1 MPVPEAHGPG
11 LDGGAEGERAWS
23 ALLWAADRV
32 RRRASPADGL
42 ACGFR
47 DGRMNSV
54 AAADPSALL
63 VWRKPGG
70 WSRAATAPA
79 EVHALLDLYLPVCNA
94 GGRSSLT
101 VGHLGQGLD
110 GYIATSGG
118 DSFYVTGPENLLH
131 LHRMRA
137 LCDAVVVGAGTVA
150 ADNPRLT
157 TRRVAGTNPV
167 RVILDPNR
175 RLSPDHGV
183 FCDQQAATLLICDD
197 TRMSN
202 AGERIGSAEV
212 LGIPFRDGRFQ
223 LEALIAALHAR
234 QLNAV
239 FVEGGGYT
247 VSAFLEAG
255 LLDRLQVAIAPLL
268 TGAGRPGI
276 RLAGR
281 SRMTDSL
288 RPAHRTF
295 AMGQDVLFDC
305 DLRAHSDTDA
315 ERPQRERLSRVF

>member
-1 MPVPEAHGPG
+1 MPVPTAHGPG
-11 LDGGAEGERAWS
+11 LDGGAEVERAWS

-32 RRRASPADGL
+32 RRKASPADGF

-47 DGRMNSV
+47 DGRMSPV

-63 VWRKPGG
+63 VWRKPEG

-79 EVHALLDLYLPVCNA
+79 AVHALLDLYLPVCNS

-110 GYIATSGG
+110 GHIATSGG

-150 ADNPRLT
+150 ADNPQLT
-157 TRRVAGTNPV
+157 ARRAAGTNPV

-175 RLSPDHGV
+175 RLSAEHGV
-183 FCDQQAATLLICDD
+183 FCDEQAATLLVCNNA
-197 TRMSN
+197 RLSN
-202 AGERIGSAEV
+202 DAERIGSAEV
-212 LGIPFRDGRFQ
+212 LGIPFRAGRFQ
-223 LEALIAALHAR
+223 LEALMAALHAR
-234 QLNAV
+234 RLNAV

-268 TGAGRPGI
+268 IGAGRPGI
-276 RLAGR
+276 RLVGSPR
-281 SRMTDSL
+281 LTDCL
-288 RPAHRTF
+288 RPPHRIF

-305 DLRAHSDTDA
+305 DLRAHDDTDA
-315 ERPQRERLSRVF
+315 ERPQRGRLSRVF